1 MDGRYKLGF
10 GLMRLP
16 QTNPDDA
23 GSIDIAESGRMA
35 DAFIDRGFTYFDT
48 AWMYHNRQSEPSA
61 KEFLVKRHDRSEY
74 TLSTKLHSGFFNTEE
89 ERDAYFEAQL
99 EKTGAGYFDYYLLHD
114 VGRENIGKFE
124 ELHCFEYLQR
134 KKDEGLIKH
143 LGFSSHED
151 AEHVDK
157 FLTDHPELEFIQLQI
172 NYLDWNSEGVQSGR
186 CYEAAVR
193 HGKDVVVM
201 EPVKGG
207 ILANVPPEAEKLF
220 KTYRP
225 DMSVASWA
233 IRFAASLENVKVV
246 LSGMSS
252 MEQLLDNTS
261 YMQNFVPLNDEE
273 YEIIDKVVEIIN
285 RSISI
290 PCTACSYC
298 TEGCPMNIPIPRY
311 FSLYNT
317 DKLEDSSREWT
328 TQREYYERSAMK
340 FGKASDC
347 IGCGQCEAI
356 CPQHLPII
364 KDLAMVADYFEGNQ

>member
-1 MDGRYKLGF
+1 MDVRYKLGF

-23 GSIDIAESGRMA
+23 GSIDIPECERMA
-35 DAFIDRGFTYFDT
+35 DAFIDQGFTYFDT
-48 AWMYHNRQSEPSA
+48 AWMYHNKESEPA
-61 KEFLVKRHDRSEY
+61 TKKFLVERHERSEY
-74 TLSTKLHSGFFNTEE
+74 TLATKMHAGFFNTEE

-114 VGRENIGKFE
+114 VGRDNIDKFK
-124 ELHCFEYLQR
+124 ELRCFEYLKQ
-134 KKDEGLIKH
+134 KKEEGIIRH

-151 AEHVDK
+151 AEHIDK
-157 FLTDHPELEFIQLQI
+157 FLTDHPEFEFIQLQI
-172 NYLDWNSEGVQSGR
+172 NYLDWNSEGVQSR
-186 CYEAAVR
+186 KCYEVAVK
-193 HGKDVVVM
+193 HGMDVVVM

-207 ILANVPPEAEKLF
+207 ILANVPPEAEALLKA
-220 KTYRP
+220 YHP

-233 IRFAASLENVKVV
+233 IRFVASLENVKVV
-246 LSGMSS
+246 LSGMSI

-261 YMQNFVPLNDEE
+261 YMKEFKPLSQEE
-273 YEIIDKVVEIIN
+273 YEIIDKVVSIIN
-285 RSISI
+285 SSITI

-317 DKLEDSSREWT
+317 DMHEDSDREWT
-328 TQREYYERSAMK
+328 PQCEYYERTTMT
-340 FGKASDC
+340 FGKASEC
-347 IGCGQCEAI
+347 ISCGQCEAI

-364 KDLAMVADYFEGNQ
+364 KDLERVAEHFEQE

>member
-1 MDGRYKLGF
+1 MDVRYKLGF

-23 GSIDIAESGRMA
+23 GSIDIPECERMA
-35 DAFIDRGFTYFDT
+35 DAFIDQGFTYFDT
-48 AWMYHNRQSEPSA
+48 AWMYHNKESEPA
-61 KEFLVKRHDRSEY
+61 TKKFLVERHERSEY
-74 TLSTKLHSGFFNTEE
+74 TLATKMHAGFFNTEE

-114 VGRENIGKFE
+114 VGRDNIDKFK
-124 ELHCFEYLQR
+124 ELRCFEYLKQ
-134 KKDEGLIKH
+134 KKEESIIRH

-151 AEHVDK
+151 AEHIDK
-157 FLTDHPELEFIQLQI
+157 FLTDHPEFEFIQLQI
-172 NYLDWNSEGVQSGR
+172 NYLDWNSEGVQSR
-186 CYEAAVR
+186 KCYEVAVK
-193 HGKDVVVM
+193 HGMDVVVM

-207 ILANVPPEAEKLF
+207 ILANVPPEAEALLKA
-220 KTYRP
+220 YHP

-233 IRFAASLENVKVV
+233 IRFVASLENVKVV
-246 LSGMSS
+246 LSGMSI

-261 YMQNFVPLNDEE
+261 YMKEFKPLSQEE
-273 YEIIDKVVEIIN
+273 YEIIDKVVSIIN
-285 RSISI
+285 SSITI

-317 DKLEDSSREWT
+317 DMHEDSDREWT
-328 TQREYYERSAMK
+328 PQCEYYERTTMT
-340 FGKASDC
+340 FGKASEC
-347 IGCGQCEAI
+347 ISCGQCEAI

-364 KDLAMVADYFEGNQ
+364 KDLEMVAEHFEQE

>member
-1 MDGRYKLGF
+1 MDVRYKLGF

-23 GSIDIAESGRMA
+23 GSIDIPECERMA
-35 DAFIDRGFTYFDT
+35 DAFIDQGFTYFDT
-48 AWMYHNRQSEPSA
+48 AWMYHNKESEPA
-61 KEFLVKRHDRSEY
+61 TKKFLVERHERSEY
-74 TLSTKLHSGFFNTEE
+74 TLATKMHAGFFNTEE

-114 VGRENIGKFE
+114 VGRDNIDKFK
-124 ELHCFEYLQR
+124 ELRCFEYLKQ
-134 KKDEGLIKH
+134 KKEEGIIRQ

-151 AEHVDK
+151 AEHIDK
-157 FLTDHPELEFIQLQI
+157 FLTDHPEFEFIQLQI
-172 NYLDWNSEGVQSGR
+172 NYLDWNSEGVQSR
-186 CYEAAVR
+186 KCYEVAVK
-193 HGKDVVVM
+193 HGMDVVVM

-207 ILANVPPEAEKLF
+207 ILANVPPEAEALLKA
-220 KTYRP
+220 YHP

-233 IRFAASLENVKVV
+233 IRFVASLENVKVV
-246 LSGMSS
+246 LSGMSI

-261 YMQNFVPLNDEE
+261 YMKEFKPLSQEE
-273 YEIIDKVVEIIN
+273 YEIIDKVVSIIN
-285 RSISI
+285 SSITI

-317 DKLEDSSREWT
+317 DMHEDSDREWT
-328 TQREYYERSAMK
+328 PQCEYYERTTMT
-340 FGKASDC
+340 FGKASEC
-347 IGCGQCEAI
+347 ISCGQCEAI

-364 KDLAMVADYFEGNQ
+364 KDLEMVAEHFEQE

>member
-1 MDGRYKLGF
+1 MDVRYKLGF

-23 GSIDIAESGRMA
+23 GSIDIPECERMA
-35 DAFIDRGFTYFDT
+35 DAFIDQGFTYFDT
-48 AWMYHNRQSEPSA
+48 AWMYHNKESEPA
-61 KEFLVKRHDRSEY
+61 TKKFLVERHERSEY
-74 TLSTKLHSGFFNTEE
+74 TLATKMHAGFFNTEE

-114 VGRENIGKFE
+114 VGRDNIDKFK
-124 ELHCFEYLQR
+124 ELRCFEYLKQ
-134 KKDEGLIKH
+134 KKEEGIIRH

-157 FLTDHPELEFIQLQI
+157 FLTDHPEFEFIQLQI
-172 NYLDWNSEGVQSGR
+172 NYLDWNSEGVQSR
-186 CYEAAVR
+186 KCYEAAVK
-193 HGKDVVVM
+193 HGMDVVVM

-207 ILANVPPEAEKLF
+207 ILANVPPEAEALLKA
-220 KTYRP
+220 YHP

-233 IRFAASLENVKVV
+233 IRFVASLENVKVV

-261 YMQNFVPLNDEE
+261 YMKEFKPLSQEE
-273 YEIIDKVVEIIN
+273 YEIIDKVVSIIN
-285 RSISI
+285 SSITI

-317 DKLEDSSREWT
+317 DMHEDSDREWT
-328 TQREYYERSAMK
+328 PQCEYYERTTMT
-340 FGKASDC
+340 FGKASEC
-347 IGCGQCEAI
+347 ISCGQCEAI

-364 KDLAMVADYFEGNQ
+364 KNLEMVAEHFEQE

>member
-1 MDGRYKLGF
+1 MDVRYKLGF

-23 GSIDIAESGRMA
+23 GSIDIPECERMA
-35 DAFIDRGFTYFDT
+35 DAFIDQGFTYFDT
-48 AWMYHNRQSEPSA
+48 AWMYHNKESEPA
-61 KEFLVKRHDRSEY
+61 TKKFLVERHERSEY
-74 TLSTKLHSGFFNTEE
+74 TLATKMHAGFFNTEE

-114 VGRENIGKFE
+114 VGRDNIDKFK
-124 ELHCFEYLQR
+124 ELRCFEYLKQ
-134 KKDEGLIKH
+134 KKEEGIIRH

-151 AEHVDK
+151 AEHIDK
-157 FLTDHPELEFIQLQI
+157 FLTDHPEFEFIQLQI
-172 NYLDWNSEGVQSGR
+172 NYLDWNSEGVQSR
-186 CYEAAVR
+186 KCYEVAVK
-193 HGKDVVVM
+193 HGMDVVVM

-207 ILANVPPEAEKLF
+207 ILANVPPEAEALLKA
-220 KTYRP
+220 YHP

-233 IRFAASLENVKVV
+233 IRFVASLENVKVV
-246 LSGMSS
+246 LSGMSI

-261 YMQNFVPLNDEE
+261 YMKEFKPLSQEE
-273 YEIIDKVVEIIN
+273 YEIIDKVVSIIN
-285 RSISI
+285 SSITI

-317 DKLEDSSREWT
+317 DMHEDSDREWT
-328 TQREYYERSAMK
+328 PQCEYYERTTMT
-340 FGKASDC
+340 FGKASEC
-347 IGCGQCEAI
+347 ISCGQCEAI

-364 KDLAMVADYFEGNQ
+364 KNLEMVAEHFEQE

>member
-48 AWMYHNRQSEPSA
+48 AWMYHNRQS
-61 KEFLVKRHDRSEY
+61 
-74 TLSTKLHSGFFNTEE
+74 
-89 ERDAYFEAQL
+89 AYFEAQL

-207 ILANVPPEAEKLF
+207 ILANVPPEAEELF

-261 YMQNFVPLNDEE
+261 YMQNFEPLNDEE

>member
-1 MDGRYKLGF
+1 MDVRYKLGF

-23 GSIDIAESGRMA
+23 GSIDIPECERMA
-35 DAFIDRGFTYFDT
+35 DAFIDQGFTYFDT
-48 AWMYHNRQSEPSA
+48 AWMYHNKESEPA
-61 KEFLVKRHDRSEY
+61 TKKFLVERHERSEY
-74 TLSTKLHSGFFNTEE
+74 TLATKMHAGFFNTEE

-114 VGRENIGKFE
+114 VGRDNIDKFK
-124 ELHCFEYLQR
+124 ELRCFEYLKQ
-134 KKDEGLIKH
+134 KKEEGIIRH

-151 AEHVDK
+151 AEHIDK
-157 FLTDHPELEFIQLQI
+157 FLTDHPEFEFIQLQI
-172 NYLDWNSEGVQSGR
+172 NYLDWNSEGVQSR
-186 CYEAAVR
+186 KCYEVAVK
-193 HGKDVVVM
+193 HGMDVVVM

-207 ILANVPPEAEKLF
+207 ILANVPPEAEALLKA
-220 KTYRP
+220 YHP

-233 IRFAASLENVKVV
+233 IRFVASLENVKVV

-261 YMQNFVPLNDEE
+261 YMKEFKPLSQEE
-273 YEIIDKVVEIIN
+273 YEIIDKVVSIIN
-285 RSISI
+285 SSITI

-317 DKLEDSSREWT
+317 DMHEDSDREWT
-328 TQREYYERSAMK
+328 PQCEYYERTTMT
-340 FGKASDC
+340 FGKASEC
-347 IGCGQCEAI
+347 ISCGQCEAI

-364 KDLAMVADYFEGNQ
+364 KDLEMVAEHFEQE

>member
-1 MDGRYKLGF
+1 MDVRYKLGF

-23 GSIDIAESGRMA
+23 GSIDIPECERMA
-35 DAFIDRGFTYFDT
+35 DAFIDQGFTYFDT
-48 AWMYHNRQSEPSA
+48 AWMYHNKESEPA
-61 KEFLVKRHDRSEY
+61 TKKFLVERHERSEY
-74 TLSTKLHSGFFNTEE
+74 TLATKMHAGFFNTEE

-114 VGRENIGKFE
+114 VGRDNIDKFK
-124 ELHCFEYLQR
+124 ELQCFEYLKQ
-134 KKDEGLIKH
+134 KKEEGIIRH

-157 FLTDHPELEFIQLQI
+157 FLTDHPEFEFIQLQI
-172 NYLDWNSEGVQSGR
+172 NYLDWNSEGVQSR
-186 CYEAAVR
+186 KCYEVAVK
-193 HGKDVVVM
+193 HGMDVVVM

-207 ILANVPPEAEKLF
+207 ILANVPPEAEALLKA
-220 KTYRP
+220 YHP

-233 IRFAASLENVKVV
+233 IRFVASLENVKVV

-261 YMQNFVPLNDEE
+261 YMKEFKPLSQEE
-273 YEIIDKVVEIIN
+273 YEIIDKVVSIIN
-285 RSISI
+285 SSITI

-317 DKLEDSSREWT
+317 DMHEDSDREWT
-328 TQREYYERSAMK
+328 PQCEYYERTTMT
-340 FGKASDC
+340 FGKASEC
-347 IGCGQCEAI
+347 ISCGQCEAI

-364 KDLAMVADYFEGNQ
+364 KDLEMVAEHFEQE

>member
-1 MDGRYKLGF
+1 MDVRYKLGF

-23 GSIDIAESGRMA
+23 GSIDIPECERMA
-35 DAFIDRGFTYFDT
+35 DAFIDQGFTYFDT
-48 AWMYHNRQSEPSA
+48 AWMYHNKESEPA
-61 KEFLVKRHDRSEY
+61 TKKFLVERHERSEY
-74 TLSTKLHSGFFNTEE
+74 TLATKMHAGFFNTEE

-114 VGRENIGKFE
+114 VGRDSIDKFK
-124 ELHCFEYLQR
+124 ELHCFEYLKQ
-134 KKDEGLIKH
+134 KKEEGIIRH

-157 FLTDHPELEFIQLQI
+157 FLTDHPEFEFIQLQI
-172 NYLDWNSEGVQSGR
+172 NYLDWNSEGVQSR
-186 CYEAAVR
+186 KCYEVAVK
-193 HGKDVVVM
+193 HGMDVVVM

-207 ILANVPPEAEKLF
+207 ILANVPPEAEALLKA
-220 KTYRP
+220 YHP

-233 IRFAASLENVKVV
+233 IRFVASLENVKVV

-261 YMQNFVPLNDEE
+261 YMKEFKPLSQGE
-273 YEIIDKVVEIIN
+273 YEIIDKVVSIIN
-285 RSISI
+285 SSITI

-317 DKLEDSSREWT
+317 DMHEDSDREWT
-328 TQREYYERSAMK
+328 PQCEYYERTTMT
-340 FGKASDC
+340 FGKASEC
-347 IGCGQCEAI
+347 ISCGQCEAI

-364 KDLAMVADYFEGNQ
+364 KDLEMVAEHFEQE

>member
-1 MDGRYKLGF
+1 MDVRYKLGF

-23 GSIDIAESGRMA
+23 GSIDIPECERMA
-35 DAFIDRGFTYFDT
+35 DAFIDQGFTYFDT
-48 AWMYHNRQSEPSA
+48 AWMYHNKESEPA
-61 KEFLVKRHDRSEY
+61 TKKFLVERHERSEY
-74 TLSTKLHSGFFNTEE
+74 TLATKMHAGFFNTEE

-114 VGRENIGKFE
+114 VGRDNIDKFK
-124 ELHCFEYLQR
+124 ELRCFEYLKQ
-134 KKDEGLIKH
+134 KKEEGIIRH

-157 FLTDHPELEFIQLQI
+157 FLTDHPEFEFIQLQI
-172 NYLDWNSEGVQSGR
+172 NYLDWNSEGVQSR
-186 CYEAAVR
+186 KCYEVAVK
-193 HGKDVVVM
+193 HGMDVVVM

-207 ILANVPPEAEKLF
+207 ILANVPPEAEALLKA
-220 KTYRP
+220 YHP

-233 IRFAASLENVKVV
+233 IRFVASLENVKVV

-261 YMQNFVPLNDEE
+261 YMKEFKPLSQEE
-273 YEIIDKVVEIIN
+273 YEIIDKVVSIIN
-285 RSISI
+285 SSITI

-317 DKLEDSSREWT
+317 DMHEDSDREWT
-328 TQREYYERSAMK
+328 PQCEYYERTTMT
-340 FGKASDC
+340 FGKASEC
-347 IGCGQCEAI
+347 ISCGQCEAI

-364 KDLAMVADYFEGNQ
+364 KNLEMVAEHFEQE

>member
-1 MDGRYKLGF
+1 MDVRYKLGF

-23 GSIDIAESGRMA
+23 GSIDIPECERMA
-35 DAFIDRGFTYFDT
+35 DAFIDQGFTYFDT
-48 AWMYHNRQSEPSA
+48 AWMYHNKESEPA
-61 KEFLVKRHDRSEY
+61 TKKFLVERHERSEY
-74 TLSTKLHSGFFNTEE
+74 TLATKMHAGFFNTEE

-114 VGRENIGKFE
+114 VGRDNIEKFK
-124 ELHCFEYLQR
+124 ELRCFEYLKQ
-134 KKDEGLIKH
+134 KKEEGIIRH

-151 AEHVDK
+151 AEHIDK
-157 FLTDHPELEFIQLQI
+157 FLTDHPEFEFIQLQI
-172 NYLDWNSEGVQSGR
+172 NYLDWNSEGVQSR
-186 CYEAAVR
+186 KCYEVAVK
-193 HGKDVVVM
+193 HGMDVVVM

-207 ILANVPPEAEKLF
+207 ILANVPPEAEALLKA
-220 KTYRP
+220 YHP

-233 IRFAASLENVKVV
+233 IRFVASLENVKVV
-246 LSGMSS
+246 LSGMSI

-261 YMQNFVPLNDEE
+261 YMKEFKPLSQEE
-273 YEIIDKVVEIIN
+273 YEIIDKVVSIIN
-285 RSISI
+285 SSITI

-317 DKLEDSSREWT
+317 DMHEDSDREWT
-328 TQREYYERSAMK
+328 PQCEYYERTTMT
-340 FGKASDC
+340 FGKASEC
-347 IGCGQCEAI
+347 ISCGQCEAI

-364 KDLAMVADYFEGNQ
+364 KDLEMVAEHFEQE

>member
-1 MDGRYKLGF
+1 MDVRYKLGF

-23 GSIDIAESGRMA
+23 GSIDIPGCERMA
-35 DAFIDRGFTYFDT
+35 DAFIDQGFTYFDT
-48 AWMYHNRQSEPSA
+48 AWMYHNKESEPA
-61 KEFLVKRHDRSEY
+61 TKKFLVERHERSEY
-74 TLSTKLHSGFFNTEE
+74 TLATKMHAGFFNTEE

-114 VGRENIGKFE
+114 VGRDNIDKFK
-124 ELHCFEYLQR
+124 ELRCFEYLKQ
-134 KKDEGLIKH
+134 KKEEGIIRH

-157 FLTDHPELEFIQLQI
+157 FLTDHPEFEFIQLQI
-172 NYLDWNSEGVQSGR
+172 NYLDWNSEGVQSR
-186 CYEAAVR
+186 KCYEAAVK
-193 HGKDVVVM
+193 HGMDVVVM

-207 ILANVPPEAEKLF
+207 ILANVPPEAEALLKA
-220 KTYRP
+220 YHP

-233 IRFAASLENVKVV
+233 IRFVASLENVKVV

-261 YMQNFVPLNDEE
+261 YMKEFKPLSQEE
-273 YEIIDKVVEIIN
+273 YEIIDKVVSIIN
-285 RSISI
+285 SSITI

-317 DKLEDSSREWT
+317 DMHEDSDREWT
-328 TQREYYERSAMK
+328 PQCEYYERTTMT
-340 FGKASDC
+340 FGKASEC
-347 IGCGQCEAI
+347 ISCGQCEAI

-364 KDLAMVADYFEGNQ
+364 KDLEMVAEHFEQE

>member
-1 MDGRYKLGF
+1 MDVRYKLGF

-16 QTNPDDA
+16 MINPDDA
-23 GSIDIAESGRMA
+23 GSIDIDESGRMA
-35 DAFIDRGFTYFDT
+35 DSFIEQGFTYFDT
-48 AWMYHNRQSEPSA
+48 AWMYHNKQSEPA
-61 KEFLVKRHDRSEY
+61 TKEFLVKRHDRSEY
-74 TLSTKLHSGFFNTEE
+74 TLATKMHAGFFNTEE

-114 VGRENIGKFE
+114 VGRENIDKFT
-124 ELHCFEYLQR
+124 ELHCFEYLKG
-134 KKDEGLIKH
+134 KKEAGIIKH

-157 FLTDHPELEFIQLQI
+157 FLTEHPEFEFIQLQI
-172 NYLDWNSEGVQSGR
+172 NYLDWNSEGVQSR
-186 CYEAAVR
+186 LCYEAAVK
-193 HGKDVVVM
+193 HGMDVVVM

-207 ILANVPPEAEKLF
+207 ILANVPPEAEALLKAH
-220 KTYRP
+220 RP

-233 IRFAASLENVKVV
+233 IRFVASLENVKVV

-261 YMQNFVPLNDEE
+261 YMKAFEPLSPEE

-285 RSISI
+285 SSIGI

-298 TEGCPMNIPIPRY
+298 TEGCPVNIPIPRY

-317 DKLEDSSREWT
+317 DMHESSDSEWT
-328 TQREYYERSAMK
+328 PQREYYERTAMT

-347 IGCGQCEAI
+347 IACGQCEAI

-364 KDLAMVADYFEGNQ
+364 KDLEMVAEYFEAE

>member
-1 MDGRYKLGF
+1 MDVRYRLGF

-23 GSIDIAESGRMA
+23 GSIDIPECERMA
-35 DAFIDRGFTYFDT
+35 DAFIDQGFTYFDT
-48 AWMYHNRQSEPSA
+48 AWMYHNKESEPA
-61 KEFLVKRHDRSEY
+61 TKKFLVERHERSEY
-74 TLSTKLHSGFFNTEE
+74 TLATKMHAGFFNTEE

-114 VGRENIGKFE
+114 VGRDNIDTFK
-124 ELHCFEYLQR
+124 ELHCFEYLKQ
-134 KKDEGLIKH
+134 KKDEGIIRH

-157 FLTDHPELEFIQLQI
+157 FLTDHPEFEFIQLQI
-172 NYLDWNSEGVQSGR
+172 NYLDWNSEGVQSR
-186 CYEAAVR
+186 KCYEVAVK
-193 HGKDVVVM
+193 HGMDVVVM

-207 ILANVPPEAEKLF
+207 ILANVPPEAEALLKA
-220 KTYRP
+220 YHP

-233 IRFAASLENVKVV
+233 IRFVASLENVKVV

-261 YMQNFVPLNDEE
+261 YMKEFKPLSQEE
-273 YEIIDKVVEIIN
+273 YEIIDKVVSIIN
-285 RSISI
+285 SSITI

-317 DKLEDSSREWT
+317 DMHEDSDREWT
-328 TQREYYERSAMK
+328 PQCEYYERTTMT
-340 FGKASDC
+340 FGKASEC
-347 IGCGQCEAI
+347 ISCGQCEAI

-364 KDLAMVADYFEGNQ
+364 KDLEMVAEHFEQE

>member
-1 MDGRYKLGF
+1 MDVRYKLGF

-23 GSIDIAESGRMA
+23 GSIDIPECERMA
-35 DAFIDRGFTYFDT
+35 DAFIDQGFTYFDT
-48 AWMYHNRQSEPSA
+48 AWMYHNKESEPA
-61 KEFLVKRHDRSEY
+61 TKKFLVERHERSEY
-74 TLSTKLHSGFFNTEE
+74 TLATKMHAGFFNTEE

-114 VGRENIGKFE
+114 VGRDNIDKFK
-124 ELHCFEYLQR
+124 ELRCFEYLKQ
-134 KKDEGLIKH
+134 KKEEGIIRH

-157 FLTDHPELEFIQLQI
+157 FLTDHPEFEFIQLQI
-172 NYLDWNSEGVQSGR
+172 NYLDWNSEGVQSR
-186 CYEAAVR
+186 KCYEVAVK
-193 HGKDVVVM
+193 HGMDVVVM

-207 ILANVPPEAEKLF
+207 ILANVPPEAEALLKA
-220 KTYRP
+220 YHP

-233 IRFAASLENVKVV
+233 IRFVASLENVKVV
-246 LSGMSS
+246 LSGMSI

-261 YMQNFVPLNDEE
+261 YMKEFKPLSQEE
-273 YEIIDKVVEIIN
+273 YEIIDKVVSIIN
-285 RSISI
+285 SSITI

-317 DKLEDSSREWT
+317 DMHEDSDREWT
-328 TQREYYERSAMK
+328 PQCEYYERTTMT
-340 FGKASDC
+340 FGKASEC
-347 IGCGQCEAI
+347 ISCGQCEAI

-364 KDLAMVADYFEGNQ
+364 KDLEMVAEHFEQE

>member
-1 MDGRYKLGF
+1 MDVRYKLGF

-23 GSIDIAESGRMA
+23 GSIDIPECERMA
-35 DAFIDRGFTYFDT
+35 DAFIDQGFTYFDT
-48 AWMYHNRQSEPSA
+48 AWMYHNKESEPA
-61 KEFLVKRHDRSEY
+61 TKKFLVERHERSEY
-74 TLSTKLHSGFFNTEE
+74 TLATKMHAGFFNTEE

-114 VGRENIGKFE
+114 VGRDNIDKFK
-124 ELHCFEYLQR
+124 ELRCFEYLKQ
-134 KKDEGLIKH
+134 KKEEGIIRH

-157 FLTDHPELEFIQLQI
+157 FLTDHPEFEFIQLQI
-172 NYLDWNSEGVQSGR
+172 NYLDWNSEGVQSR
-186 CYEAAVR
+186 KCYEVAVK
-193 HGKDVVVM
+193 HGMDVVVM

-207 ILANVPPEAEKLF
+207 ILANVPPEAEALF
-220 KTYRP
+220 KAYHP

-233 IRFAASLENVKVV
+233 IRFVASLENVKVV

-261 YMQNFVPLNDEE
+261 YMKEFKPLSQEE
-273 YEIIDKVVEIIN
+273 YEIIDKVVSIIN
-285 RSISI
+285 SSITI

-317 DKLEDSSREWT
+317 DMHEDSDREWT
-328 TQREYYERSAMK
+328 PQCEYYERTTMT
-340 FGKASDC
+340 FGKASEC
-347 IGCGQCEAI
+347 ISCGQCEAI

-364 KDLAMVADYFEGNQ
+364 KNLEMVAEHFEQE

>member
-1 MDGRYKLGF
+1 MDVRYKLGF

-23 GSIDIAESGRMA
+23 GSIDIPECERMA
-35 DAFIDRGFTYFDT
+35 DAFIDQGFTYFDT
-48 AWMYHNRQSEPSA
+48 AWMYHNKESEPA
-61 KEFLVKRHDRSEY
+61 TKKFLVERHERSEY
-74 TLSTKLHSGFFNTEE
+74 TLATKMHAGFFNTEE

-114 VGRENIGKFE
+114 VGRDNIDKFK
-124 ELHCFEYLQR
+124 ELRCFEYLKQ
-134 KKDEGLIKH
+134 KKEEGIIRH

-151 AEHVDK
+151 AEHIDK
-157 FLTDHPELEFIQLQI
+157 FLTDHPEFEFIQLQI
-172 NYLDWNSEGVQSGR
+172 NYLDWNSEGVQSR
-186 CYEAAVR
+186 KCYEAAVK
-193 HGKDVVVM
+193 HGMDVVVM

-207 ILANVPPEAEKLF
+207 ILANVPPEAEALLKA
-220 KTYRP
+220 YHP

-233 IRFAASLENVKVV
+233 IRFVASLENVKVV

-261 YMQNFVPLNDEE
+261 YMKEFKPLSQEE
-273 YEIIDKVVEIIN
+273 YEIIDKVVSIIN
-285 RSISI
+285 SSITI

-317 DKLEDSSREWT
+317 DMHEDSDREWT
-328 TQREYYERSAMK
+328 PQCEYYERTTMT
-340 FGKASDC
+340 FGKASEC
-347 IGCGQCEAI
+347 ISCGQCEAI

-364 KDLAMVADYFEGNQ
+364 KDLEMVAEHFEQE

>member
-1 MDGRYKLGF
+1 MDVRYKLGF

-23 GSIDIAESGRMA
+23 GSIDIPECECMA
-35 DAFIDRGFTYFDT
+35 DTFIDQGFTYFDT
-48 AWMYHNRQSEPSA
+48 AWMYHNKESEPA
-61 KEFLVKRHDRSEY
+61 TKKFLVERHERSEY
-74 TLSTKLHSGFFNTEE
+74 TLATKMHAGFFNTEE

-114 VGRENIGKFE
+114 VGRDNIDKFK
-124 ELHCFEYLQR
+124 ELRCFEYLKQ
-134 KKDEGLIKH
+134 KKEEGIIRH

-157 FLTDHPELEFIQLQI
+157 FLTDHPEFEFIQLQI
-172 NYLDWNSEGVQSGR
+172 NYLDWNSEGVQSR
-186 CYEAAVR
+186 KCYEVAVK
-193 HGKDVVVM
+193 HGMDVVVM

-207 ILANVPPEAEKLF
+207 ILANVPPEAEALLKA
-220 KTYRP
+220 YHP

-233 IRFAASLENVKVV
+233 IRFVASLENVKVV

-261 YMQNFVPLNDEE
+261 YMKEFKPLSQEE
-273 YEIIDKVVEIIN
+273 YEIIDKVVSIIN
-285 RSISI
+285 SSITI

-317 DKLEDSSREWT
+317 DMHEDSDREWT
-328 TQREYYERSAMK
+328 PQCEYYERTTMT
-340 FGKASDC
+340 FGKASEC
-347 IGCGQCEAI
+347 ISCGQCEVI

-364 KDLAMVADYFEGNQ
+364 KDLEMVAEHFEQE

>member
-1 MDGRYKLGF
+1 MDVRYKLGF

-23 GSIDIAESGRMA
+23 GSIDIPECECMA
-35 DAFIDRGFTYFDT
+35 DTFIDQGFTYFDT
-48 AWMYHNRQSEPSA
+48 AWMYHNKESEPA
-61 KEFLVKRHDRSEY
+61 TKKFLVERHERSEY
-74 TLSTKLHSGFFNTEE
+74 TLATKMHAGFFNTEE

-114 VGRENIGKFE
+114 VGRDNIDKFK
-124 ELHCFEYLQR
+124 ELRCFEYLKQ
-134 KKDEGLIKH
+134 KKEEGVIRH

-157 FLTDHPELEFIQLQI
+157 FLTDHPEFEFIQLQI
-172 NYLDWNSEGVQSGR
+172 NYLDWNSEGVQSR
-186 CYEAAVR
+186 KCYEVAVK
-193 HGKDVVVM
+193 HGMDVVVM

-207 ILANVPPEAEKLF
+207 ILANVPPEAEALLKA
-220 KTYRP
+220 YHP

-233 IRFAASLENVKVV
+233 IRFVASLENVKVV

-261 YMQNFVPLNDEE
+261 YMKEFKPLSQEE
-273 YEIIDKVVEIIN
+273 YEIIDKVVSIIN
-285 RSISI
+285 SSITI

-317 DKLEDSSREWT
+317 DMHEDSDREWT
-328 TQREYYERSAMK
+328 PQCEYYERTTMT
-340 FGKASDC
+340 FGKASEC
-347 IGCGQCEAI
+347 ISCGQCEAI

-364 KDLAMVADYFEGNQ
+364 KDLEIVADHFEQE

>member
-1 MDGRYKLGF
+1 MDVRYKLGF

-23 GSIDIAESGRMA
+23 GSIDIPECERMA
-35 DAFIDRGFTYFDT
+35 DAFIDQGFTYFDT
-48 AWMYHNRQSEPSA
+48 AWMYHNKESEPA
-61 KEFLVKRHDRSEY
+61 TKKFLVERHERSEY
-74 TLSTKLHSGFFNTEE
+74 TLATKMHAGFFNTEE

-114 VGRENIGKFE
+114 VGRDNIDKFK
-124 ELHCFEYLQR
+124 ELRCFEYLKQ
-134 KKDEGLIKH
+134 KKEEGVIRH

-157 FLTDHPELEFIQLQI
+157 FLTDHPEFEFIQLQI
-172 NYLDWNSEGVQSGR
+172 NYLDWNSEGVQSR
-186 CYEAAVR
+186 KCYEAAVK
-193 HGKDVVVM
+193 HGMDVVVM

-207 ILANVPPEAEKLF
+207 ILANVPPEAEALLKA
-220 KTYRP
+220 YHP

-233 IRFAASLENVKVV
+233 IRFVASLENVKVV

-261 YMQNFVPLNDEE
+261 YMKEFEPLSQEE
-273 YEIIDKVVEIIN
+273 YEIIDRVVSIIN
-285 RSISI
+285 SSITI

-317 DKLEDSSREWT
+317 DMHEDSDREWT
-328 TQREYYERSAMK
+328 PQCEYYERTTMT
-340 FGKASDC
+340 FGKASEC
-347 IGCGQCEAI
+347 ISCGQCEAI

-364 KDLAMVADYFEGNQ
+364 KDLVMVAEHFEQE

>member
-1 MDGRYKLGF
+1 MDVRYKLGF

-23 GSIDIAESGRMA
+23 GSIDIPECERMA
-35 DAFIDRGFTYFDT
+35 DAFIDQGFTYFDT
-48 AWMYHNRQSEPSA
+48 AWMYHNKESEPA
-61 KEFLVKRHDRSEY
+61 TKKFLVERHERSEY
-74 TLSTKLHSGFFNTEE
+74 TLATKMHAGFFNTEE

-114 VGRENIGKFE
+114 VGRDNIDKFK
-124 ELHCFEYLQR
+124 ELRCFEYLKQ
-134 KKDEGLIKH
+134 KKEEGIIRH

-157 FLTDHPELEFIQLQI
+157 FLTDHPEFEFIQLQI
-172 NYLDWNSEGVQSGR
+172 NYLDWNSEGVQSR
-186 CYEAAVR
+186 KCYEVAVK
-193 HGKDVVVM
+193 HGMDVVVM

-207 ILANVPPEAEKLF
+207 ILANVPPEAEALLKA
-220 KTYRP
+220 YHP

-233 IRFAASLENVKVV
+233 IRFVASLENVKVV

-261 YMQNFVPLNDEE
+261 YMKEFKPLSQEE
-273 YEIIDKVVEIIN
+273 YEIIDKVVSIIN
-285 RSISI
+285 SSITI

-317 DKLEDSSREWT
+317 DMHEDSDREWT
-328 TQREYYERSAMK
+328 PQCEYYERTTMT
-340 FGKASDC
+340 FGKASEC
-347 IGCGQCEAI
+347 ISCGQCEAI

-364 KDLAMVADYFEGNQ
+364 KDLAMVAEHFEQE

>member
-1 MDGRYKLGF
+1 MDVRYKLGF

-16 QTNPDDA
+16 MTNPDDA

-35 DAFIDRGFTYFDT
+35 DSFIEQGFTYFDT
-48 AWMYHNRQSEPSA
+48 AWMYHNKQSEPA
-61 KEFLVKRHDRSEY
+61 TKEFLVKRHDRSEY
-74 TLSTKLHSGFFNTEE
+74 TLATKMHAGFFNTEE

-114 VGRENIGKFE
+114 VGRENIDKFT
-124 ELHCFEYLQR
+124 ELHCFEYLKG
-134 KKDEGLIKH
+134 KKEAGIIKH

-157 FLTDHPELEFIQLQI
+157 FLTEHPEFEFIQLQI
-172 NYLDWNSEGVQSGR
+172 NYLDWNSEGVQSRR
-186 CYEAAVR
+186 CYEAAVK
-193 HGKDVVVM
+193 HGMDVVVM

-207 ILANVPPEAEKLF
+207 ILANVPPEAEALLKAH
-220 KTYRP
+220 RP

-233 IRFAASLENVKVV
+233 IRFVASLENVKVV

-261 YMQNFVPLNDEE
+261 YMKAFEPLSPEE

-285 RSISI
+285 SSISI

-298 TEGCPMNIPIPRY
+298 TEGCPVNIPIPRY

-317 DKLEDSSREWT
+317 DMHESSDSEWT
-328 TQREYYERSAMK
+328 PQREYYERTAMT

-347 IGCGQCEAI
+347 IACGQCEAI

-364 KDLAMVADYFEGNQ
+364 KDLEMVAEYFEAE

>member
-1 MDGRYKLGF
+1 MDVRYKLGF

-23 GSIDIAESGRMA
+23 GSIDIPECERMA
-35 DAFIDRGFTYFDT
+35 DAFIDQGFTYFDT
-48 AWMYHNRQSEPSA
+48 AWMYHNKESEPA
-61 KEFLVKRHDRSEY
+61 TKKFLVERHERSEY
-74 TLSTKLHSGFFNTEE
+74 TLATKMHAGFFNTEE

-114 VGRENIGKFE
+114 VGRDNIDKFK
-124 ELHCFEYLQR
+124 ELRCFEYLKQ
-134 KKDEGLIKH
+134 KKEEGIIRH

-151 AEHVDK
+151 AEHIDK
-157 FLTDHPELEFIQLQI
+157 FLTDHPEFEFIQLQI
-172 NYLDWNSEGVQSGR
+172 NYLDWNSEGVQSR
-186 CYEAAVR
+186 KCYEVAVK
-193 HGKDVVVM
+193 HGMDVVVM

-207 ILANVPPEAEKLF
+207 ILANIPPEAEALLKA
-220 KTYRP
+220 YHP

-233 IRFAASLENVKVV
+233 IRFVASLENVKVV
-246 LSGMSS
+246 LSGMSI

-261 YMQNFVPLNDEE
+261 YMKEFKPLSQEE
-273 YEIIDKVVEIIN
+273 YEIIDKVVSIIN
-285 RSISI
+285 SSITI

-317 DKLEDSSREWT
+317 DMHEDSDREWT
-328 TQREYYERSAMK
+328 PQCEYYERTTMT
-340 FGKASDC
+340 FGKASEC
-347 IGCGQCEAI
+347 ISCGQCEAI

-364 KDLAMVADYFEGNQ
+364 KDLEMVAEHFEQE

>member
-1 MDGRYKLGF
+1 MDVRYKLGF

-23 GSIDIAESGRMA
+23 GSIDIPECERMA
-35 DAFIDRGFTYFDT
+35 DAFIDQGFTYFDT
-48 AWMYHNRQSEPSA
+48 AWMYHNKESEPA
-61 KEFLVKRHDRSEY
+61 TKKFLVERHERCEY
-74 TLSTKLHSGFFNTEE
+74 TLATKMHAGFFNTEE

-114 VGRENIGKFE
+114 VGRDNIDKFK
-124 ELHCFEYLQR
+124 ELHCFEYLKQ
-134 KKDEGLIKH
+134 KKEEGIIRH

-157 FLTDHPELEFIQLQI
+157 FLTDHPEFEFIQLQI
-172 NYLDWNSEGVQSGR
+172 NYLDWNSEGVQSR
-186 CYEAAVR
+186 KCYEAAVK
-193 HGKDVVVM
+193 HGMDVVVM

-207 ILANVPPEAEKLF
+207 ILANVPPEAEALLKA
-220 KTYRP
+220 YHP

-233 IRFAASLENVKVV
+233 IRFVASLENVKVV

-261 YMQNFVPLNDEE
+261 YMKEFKPLSQEE
-273 YEIIDKVVEIIN
+273 YEIIDKVVSIIN
-285 RSISI
+285 SSITI

-317 DKLEDSSREWT
+317 DMHEDSDREWT
-328 TQREYYERSAMK
+328 PQCEYYERTTMT
-340 FGKASDC
+340 FGKASEC
-347 IGCGQCEAI
+347 ISCGQCEAI

-364 KDLAMVADYFEGNQ
+364 TNLEMVAEHFEQE

>member
-1 MDGRYKLGF
+1 MDVRYKLGF

-23 GSIDIAESGRMA
+23 GSIDIPECERMA
-35 DAFIDRGFTYFDT
+35 DAFIDQGFTYFDT
-48 AWMYHNRQSEPSA
+48 AWMYHNKESEPA
-61 KEFLVKRHDRSEY
+61 TKKFLVERHERSEY
-74 TLSTKLHSGFFNTEE
+74 TLATKMHAGFFNTEE

-114 VGRENIGKFE
+114 VGRDNIDKFK
-124 ELHCFEYLQR
+124 ELRCFEYLKQ
-134 KKDEGLIKH
+134 KKEEGIIRH

-151 AEHVDK
+151 AEHIDK
-157 FLTDHPELEFIQLQI
+157 FLTDHPEFEFIQLQI
-172 NYLDWNSEGVQSGR
+172 NYLDWNSEGVQSR
-186 CYEAAVR
+186 KCYEVAVKR
-193 HGKDVVVM
+193 GMDVVVM

-207 ILANVPPEAEKLF
+207 ILANVPPEAEALLKA
-220 KTYRP
+220 YHP

-233 IRFAASLENVKVV
+233 IRFVASLENVKVV
-246 LSGMSS
+246 LSGMSI

-261 YMQNFVPLNDEE
+261 YMKEFKPLSQEE
-273 YEIIDKVVEIIN
+273 YEIIDKVVSIIN
-285 RSISI
+285 SSITI

-317 DKLEDSSREWT
+317 DMHEDSDREWT
-328 TQREYYERSAMK
+328 PQCEYYERTTMT
-340 FGKASDC
+340 FGKASEC
-347 IGCGQCEAI
+347 ISCGQCEAI

-364 KDLAMVADYFEGNQ
+364 KDLEMVAEHFEQE

>member
-1 MDGRYKLGF
+1 MDVRYKLGF

-23 GSIDIAESGRMA
+23 ESIDIPECERMA
-35 DAFIDRGFTYFDT
+35 DAFIDQGFTYFDT
-48 AWMYHNRQSEPSA
+48 AWMYHNKESEPA
-61 KEFLVKRHDRSEY
+61 TKKFLVERHERSEY
-74 TLSTKLHSGFFNTEE
+74 TLATKMHAGFFNTEE

-114 VGRENIGKFE
+114 VGRDNIDKFK
-124 ELHCFEYLQR
+124 ELRCFEYLKQ
-134 KKDEGLIKH
+134 KKEEGIIRH

-157 FLTDHPELEFIQLQI
+157 FLTDHPEFEFIQLQI
-172 NYLDWNSEGVQSGR
+172 NYLDWNSEGVQSR
-186 CYEAAVR
+186 KCYEAAVK
-193 HGKDVVVM
+193 HGMDVVVM

-207 ILANVPPEAEKLF
+207 ILANVPPEAEALLKS
-220 KTYRP
+220 YHP

-233 IRFAASLENVKVV
+233 IRFVASLENVKVV

-261 YMQNFVPLNDEE
+261 YMKEFKPLSQEE
-273 YEIIDKVVEIIN
+273 YEIIDKVVSIIN
-285 RSISI
+285 SSITI

-317 DKLEDSSREWT
+317 DMHEDSDREWT
-328 TQREYYERSAMK
+328 PQCEYYERTTMT
-340 FGKASDC
+340 FGKASEC
-347 IGCGQCEAI
+347 ISCGQCEAI

-364 KDLAMVADYFEGNQ
+364 KDLAMVAEHFEQE

>member
-1 MDGRYKLGF
+1 MDVIYKLGF

-23 GSIDIAESGRMA
+23 GSIDIPECERMA
-35 DAFIDRGFTYFDT
+35 DAFIDQGFTYFDT
-48 AWMYHNRQSEPSA
+48 AWMYHNKESEPA
-61 KEFLVKRHDRSEY
+61 TKKFLVERHERSEY
-74 TLSTKLHSGFFNTEE
+74 TLATKMHAGFFNTEE

-114 VGRENIGKFE
+114 VGRDNIDKFK
-124 ELHCFEYLQR
+124 ELHCFEYLKQ
-134 KKDEGLIKH
+134 KKEEGIIRH

-157 FLTDHPELEFIQLQI
+157 FLNDHPEFEFIQLQI
-172 NYLDWNSEGVQSGR
+172 NYLDWNSEGVQSR
-186 CYEAAVR
+186 KCYEVAVKY
-193 HGKDVVVM
+193 GMDVVVM

-207 ILANVPPEAEKLF
+207 ILANVPPEAEALLKA
-220 KTYRP
+220 YHP

-233 IRFAASLENVKVV
+233 IRFVASLENVKVV

-261 YMQNFVPLNDEE
+261 YMKEFKPLSQEE
-273 YEIIDKVVEIIN
+273 YEIIDKVVSIIN
-285 RSISI
+285 SSITI

-317 DKLEDSSREWT
+317 DMHEDSDREWT
-328 TQREYYERSAMK
+328 PQCEYYERTTMT
-340 FGKASDC
+340 FGKASEC
-347 IGCGQCEAI
+347 ISCGQCEAI

-364 KDLAMVADYFEGNQ
+364 KDLEMVVEHFEQE

>member
-1 MDGRYKLGF
+1 MDVRYKLGF

-23 GSIDIAESGRMA
+23 GSIDIPECERMA
-35 DAFIDRGFTYFDT
+35 DAFIDQGFTYFDT
-48 AWMYHNRQSEPSA
+48 AWMYHNKESEPA
-61 KEFLVKRHDRSEY
+61 TKKFLVERHERSEY
-74 TLSTKLHSGFFNTEE
+74 TLATKMHAGFFNTEE

-114 VGRENIGKFE
+114 VGRDNIDKFK
-124 ELHCFEYLQR
+124 ELRCFEYLKQ
-134 KKDEGLIKH
+134 KKEEGIIRH

-157 FLTDHPELEFIQLQI
+157 FLTNHPEFEFIQLQI
-172 NYLDWNSEGVQSGR
+172 NYLDWNSEGVQSR
-186 CYEAAVR
+186 KCYEVAVK
-193 HGKDVVVM
+193 HGMDVVVM

-207 ILANVPPEAEKLF
+207 ILANVPPEAEALLKA
-220 KTYRP
+220 YHP

-233 IRFAASLENVKVV
+233 IRFVASLENVKVV
-246 LSGMSS
+246 LSGMSI

-261 YMQNFVPLNDEE
+261 YMKEFKPLSQEE
-273 YEIIDKVVEIIN
+273 YEIIDKVVSIIN
-285 RSISI
+285 SSITI

-317 DKLEDSSREWT
+317 DMHEDSDREWT
-328 TQREYYERSAMK
+328 PQCEYYERTTMT
-340 FGKASDC
+340 FGKASEC
-347 IGCGQCEAI
+347 ISCGQCEAI

-364 KDLAMVADYFEGNQ
+364 KDLEMVAEHFEQE

>member
-1 MDGRYKLGF
+1 MDVRYKLGF

-23 GSIDIAESGRMA
+23 GSIDIPECERMA
-35 DAFIDRGFTYFDT
+35 DAFIDQGFTYFDT
-48 AWMYHNRQSEPSA
+48 AWMYHNKESEPA
-61 KEFLVKRHDRSEY
+61 TKKFLVERHERSEY
-74 TLSTKLHSGFFNTEE
+74 TLATKMHAGFFNTEE

-114 VGRENIGKFE
+114 VGRDNIDKFK
-124 ELHCFEYLQR
+124 ELRCFEYLKQ
-134 KKDEGLIKH
+134 KKEEGIIRH

-157 FLTDHPELEFIQLQI
+157 FLTDHPEFEFIQLQI
-172 NYLDWNSEGVQSGR
+172 NYLDWNSEGVQSR
-186 CYEAAVR
+186 KCYEVAVK
-193 HGKDVVVM
+193 HGMDVVVM

-207 ILANVPPEAEKLF
+207 ILANVLPEAEALLKA
-220 KTYRP
+220 YHP

-233 IRFAASLENVKVV
+233 IRFVASLENVKVV

-261 YMQNFVPLNDEE
+261 YMKEFKPLSQEE
-273 YEIIDKVVEIIN
+273 YEIIDKVVSIIN
-285 RSISI
+285 SSITI

-317 DKLEDSSREWT
+317 DMHEDSDREWT
-328 TQREYYERSAMK
+328 PQCEYYERTTMT
-340 FGKASDC
+340 FGKASEC
-347 IGCGQCEAI
+347 ISCGQCEAI

-364 KDLAMVADYFEGNQ
+364 KNLEMVAEHFEQE

>member
-1 MDGRYKLGF
+1 MDVRYKLGF

-23 GSIDIAESGRMA
+23 GSIDIPECERMA
-35 DAFIDRGFTYFDT
+35 DAFIDQGFTYFDT
-48 AWMYHNRQSEPSA
+48 AWMYHNKESEPA
-61 KEFLVKRHDRSEY
+61 TKKFLVERHERSEY
-74 TLSTKLHSGFFNTEE
+74 TLATKMHAGFFNTEE

-99 EKTGAGYFDYYLLHD
+99 EKTGAGYFGYYLLHD
-114 VGRENIGKFE
+114 VGRAHIDKFK
-124 ELHCFEYLQR
+124 ELHCFEYLKQ
-134 KKDEGLIKH
+134 KKEEGIIRH

-157 FLTDHPELEFIQLQI
+157 FLTEHPEFEFIQLQI
-172 NYLDWNSEGVQSGR
+172 NYLDWDSEGVQSR
-186 CYEAAVR
+186 KCYEVAVK
-193 HGKDVVVM
+193 HGMDVVVM

-207 ILANVPPEAEKLF
+207 ILANIPSEAEALLKA
-220 KTYRP
+220 YHP

-233 IRFAASLENVKVV
+233 IRFVASLENVKVV

-261 YMQNFVPLNDEE
+261 YMKEFKPLSQEE
-273 YEIIDKVVEIIN
+273 YEIIDKVVSIIN
-285 RSISI
+285 SSITI

-317 DKLEDSSREWT
+317 DMHEDSDSEWT
-328 TQREYYERSAMK
+328 PQFEYYERTAMT
-340 FGKASDC
+340 FGKASEC
-347 IGCGQCEAI
+347 ISCGQCEAI

-364 KDLAMVADYFEGNQ
+364 KDLEMVAEHFEQE

>member
-1 MDGRYKLGF
+1 M
-10 GLMRLP
+10 
-16 QTNPDDA
+16 
-23 GSIDIAESGRMA
+23 
-35 DAFIDRGFTYFDT
+35 
-48 AWMYHNRQSEPSA
+48 
-61 KEFLVKRHDRSEY
+61 
-74 TLSTKLHSGFFNTEE
+74 
-89 ERDAYFEAQL
+89 
-99 EKTGAGYFDYYLLHD
+99 
-114 VGRENIGKFE
+114 
-124 ELHCFEYLQR
+124 
-134 KKDEGLIKH
+134 
-143 LGFSSHED
+143 
-151 AEHVDK
+151 
-157 FLTDHPELEFIQLQI
+157 
-172 NYLDWNSEGVQSGR
+172 
-186 CYEAAVR
+186 R

-261 YMQNFVPLNDEE
+261 YMQNFEPLNDEE

-298 TEGCPMNIPIPRY
+298 TEGCPRNIPIPRY

>member
-1 MDGRYKLGF
+1 MDVRYKLGF

-23 GSIDIAESGRMA
+23 GSIDIPECERMA
-35 DAFIDRGFTYFDT
+35 DVFIDQGFTYFDT
-48 AWMYHNRQSEPSA
+48 AWMYHNKESEPA
-61 KEFLVKRHDRSEY
+61 TKKFLVERHERSEY
-74 TLSTKLHSGFFNTEE
+74 TLATKMHAGFFNTEE

-114 VGRENIGKFE
+114 VGRDNIDKFK
-124 ELHCFEYLQR
+124 ELRCFEYLKQ
-134 KKDEGLIKH
+134 KKEEGIIRH

-151 AEHVDK
+151 AEHIDK
-157 FLTDHPELEFIQLQI
+157 FLTDHPEFEFIQLQI
-172 NYLDWNSEGVQSGR
+172 NYLDWNSEGVQSR
-186 CYEAAVR
+186 KCYEVAVK
-193 HGKDVVVM
+193 HGMDVVVM

-207 ILANVPPEAEKLF
+207 ILANVPPEAEALLKA
-220 KTYRP
+220 YHP

-233 IRFAASLENVKVV
+233 IRFVASLENVKVV
-246 LSGMSS
+246 LSGMSI

-261 YMQNFVPLNDEE
+261 YMKEFKPLSQEE
-273 YEIIDKVVEIIN
+273 YEIIDKVVSIIN
-285 RSISI
+285 SSITI

-317 DKLEDSSREWT
+317 DMHEDSDREWT
-328 TQREYYERSAMK
+328 PQCEYYERTTMT
-340 FGKASDC
+340 FGKASEC
-347 IGCGQCEAI
+347 ISCGQCEAI

-364 KDLAMVADYFEGNQ
+364 KDLEMVAEHFEQE

>member
-1 MDGRYKLGF
+1 MDVRYKLGF

-16 QTNPDDA
+16 MTNPDDA

-35 DAFIDRGFTYFDT
+35 DSFIEQGFTYFDT
-48 AWMYHNRQSEPSA
+48 AWMYHNKQSEPA
-61 KEFLVKRHDRSEY
+61 TKEFLVKRHDRSEY
-74 TLSTKLHSGFFNTEE
+74 TLATKMHAGFFNTEE

-114 VGRENIGKFE
+114 VGRENIDKFT
-124 ELHCFEYLQR
+124 ELHCFEYLKG
-134 KKDEGLIKH
+134 KKEAGIIKH

-157 FLTDHPELEFIQLQI
+157 FLTEHPEFEFIQLQI
-172 NYLDWNSEGVQSGR
+172 NYLDWNSEGVQSRR
-186 CYEAAVR
+186 CYEAAVK
-193 HGKDVVVM
+193 HGMDVVVM

-207 ILANVPPEAEKLF
+207 ILANVPPEAEALLKAH
-220 KTYRP
+220 RP

-233 IRFAASLENVKVV
+233 IRFVASLENVKVV

-261 YMQNFVPLNDEE
+261 YMKAFEPLSPEE

-285 RSISI
+285 SSIGI

-298 TEGCPMNIPIPRY
+298 TEGCPVNIPIPRY

-317 DKLEDSSREWT
+317 DMHESSDSEWT
-328 TQREYYERSAMK
+328 PQREYYERTAIT

-347 IGCGQCEAI
+347 IACGQCEAI

-364 KDLAMVADYFEGNQ
+364 KDLEMVAEYFEAE

>member
-1 MDGRYKLGF
+1 MDVRYKLGF

-23 GSIDIAESGRMA
+23 GSIDIPECERMT
-35 DAFIDRGFTYFDT
+35 DAFIDQGFTYFDT
-48 AWMYHNRQSEPSA
+48 AWMYHNKESEPA
-61 KEFLVKRHDRSEY
+61 TKKFLVERHERSEY
-74 TLSTKLHSGFFNTEE
+74 TLATKMHAGFFNTEE

-114 VGRENIGKFE
+114 VGRDNIDKFK
-124 ELHCFEYLQR
+124 ELRCFEYLKQ
-134 KKDEGLIKH
+134 KKEEGIIRH

-151 AEHVDK
+151 AEHIDK
-157 FLTDHPELEFIQLQI
+157 FLTDHPEFEFIQLQI
-172 NYLDWNSEGVQSGR
+172 NYLDWNSEGVQSR
-186 CYEAAVR
+186 KCYEVAVK
-193 HGKDVVVM
+193 HGMDVVVM

-207 ILANVPPEAEKLF
+207 ILANVPPEAEALLKA
-220 KTYRP
+220 YHP

-233 IRFAASLENVKVV
+233 IRFVASLENVKVV
-246 LSGMSS
+246 LSGMSI

-261 YMQNFVPLNDEE
+261 YMKEFKPLSQEE
-273 YEIIDKVVEIIN
+273 YEIIDKVVSIIN
-285 RSISI
+285 SSITI

-317 DKLEDSSREWT
+317 DMHEDSDREWT
-328 TQREYYERSAMK
+328 PQCEYYERTTMT
-340 FGKASDC
+340 FGKASEC
-347 IGCGQCEAI
+347 ISCGQCEAM

-364 KDLAMVADYFEGNQ
+364 KDLEMVAEHFEQE